1 MLPRKNNAGP
11 ALAEMA
17 KMAGNDGKWREMAGN
32 GGKYEKSKFAILL
45 FLQIISVSIRQIKLK
60 LLISW

>member
-17 KMAGNDGKWREMAGN
+17 EMAKMAGNGGKWREMAGN
-32 GGKYEKSKFAILL
+32 IGGKLREVAKMAG
-45 FLQIISVSIRQIKLK
+45 
-60 LLISW
+60 